1 MSSEASHSHEQAP
14 KKRRLDPSF
23 GYRLGYI
30 LANAFFVA
38 VLYGVKT
45 TALFN
50 EDGSRNSLVEGWMW
64 LFIAS
69 SWLAYLLVQGSDPG
83 YIDPATSPAPDAV
96 TGAGRSAAV
105 AASPAAAAES
115 GAAAMPATAA
125 APPSPATLA
134 TSGSISGAAA
144 PPRHAFSGS
153 GASDGSG
160 ADEDDD
166 REQLRPAHASRSA
179 SATAAVTVA
188 LRERE
193 MLQLADA
200 DPDFFPEMAADPA
213 AAAEDMAARA
223 AAGERP
229 CRECHCRQ
237 PARAHHCKHC
247 RKCVRTFDHHCGV
260 IGTCIGERNRCRFWW
275 FLLAQTASLAFAIG
289 LLNTGLVWRRTTAE
303 WTSENSLAL
312 FALILLWLCQLM
324 VFPLWVFH
332 SWLAATNTTT
342 FETVTGSRRLWYL
355 AGSEPRDCDLPYSR
369 GLCGNLRMF
378 CCVLDTWRLAITCAT
393 KRAVALRWRPA
404 EWPYPGVIERDSADV
419 CGNPWSNQYYSCC

>member
-1 MSSEASHSHEQAP
+1 M
-14 KKRRLDPSF
+14 
-23 GYRLGYI
+23 
-30 LANAFFVA
+30 
-38 VLYGVKT
+38 
-45 TALFN
+45 
-50 EDGSRNSLVEGWMW
+50 
-64 LFIAS
+64 
-69 SWLAYLLVQGSDPG
+69 QGSDPG
-83 YIDPATSPAPDAV
+83 YIDPVTRESQLICMLGFTFVPRALLWNTFRPFNWLWHIPSACACVIAAPAPDAV

-105 AASPAAAAES
+105 SASPAAAAES

-134 TSGSISGAAA
+134 TSGSGAAV

-160 ADEDDD
+160 ADDDDD
-166 REQLRPAHASRSA
+166 REQLRPAHAPRSA

-213 AAAEDMAARA
+213 AAAEAMAARA
-223 AAGERP
+223 VAGERP

-312 FALILLWLCQLM
+312 FALILLWLAQLM

-419 CGNPWSNQYYSCC
+419 CGNPWSNQ